1 MSSNADDVRR
11 IALSLPQRDPGR
23 RRRSATWSTAARPS
37 RGRGRSASSEKRAR
51 VEQLDVFAVR
61 VAGEE
66 EKQALIASDPEKF
79 FTEPHY
85 NGYPAVLV
93 RLDAIDDDELAELLT
108 DAWRCAAPRRLVAEF
123 DAGHE
128 ARRTSAESRRV
139 ATARALVVYGRAVAV
154 ATRVPRAGSARTAD
168 AMLLTVVLL
177 WSGNFTAMRYAV
189 ASFHPLAFSSVRFGL
204 GAALYALVVW
214 WREGSLRIARRDFGA
229 ILLLAGV
236 GIFAN
241 QVAVIYAVQKA
252 GAANVGML
260 MASAPIIAA
269 LLARRLGHE
278 RIGARHVVGIA
289 VAATGALLV
298 LYGGGGVGGAP
309 LIGWLLGL
317 VTAAT
322 WASYSVLLRPLMAR
336 YSAERLSAAV
346 LLTGSA
352 MLIPVSL
359 PQLADAGLGRARPA
373 TPGSRSATASCSRCS
388 SRTCSG
394 STPSTASAR
403 RARRS
408 SSTSSRSASR

>member
-1 MSSNADDVRR
+1 
-11 IALSLPQRDPGR
+11 
-23 RRRSATWSTAARPS
+23 
-37 RGRGRSASSEKRAR
+37 
-51 VEQLDVFAVR
+51 
-61 VAGEE
+61 
-66 EKQALIASDPEKF
+66 
-79 FTEPHY
+79 
-85 NGYPAVLV
+85 
-93 RLDAIDDDELAELLT
+93 
-108 DAWRCAAPRRLVAEF
+108 
-123 DAGHE
+123 
-128 ARRTSAESRRV
+128 
-139 ATARALVVYGRAVAV
+139 
-154 ATRVPRAGSARTAD
+154 
-168 AMLLTVVLL
+168 MLLTVVLL
-177 WSGNFTAMRYAV
+177 WSGNFTAMRYAIG
-189 ASFHPLAFSSVRFGL
+189 SFHPLAFSSLRFGL

-278 RIGARHVVGIA
+278 RIGPRHLVGIA

-359 PQLADAGLGRARPA
+359 PQLADQNWSAPPP
-373 TPGSRSATASCSRCS
+373 TPGSRSATAWCSRCS
-388 SRTCSG
+388 
-394 STPSTASAR
+394 
-403 RARRS
+403 
-408 SSTSSRSASR
+408 